1 MARSFEH
8 AYRGMISAVRTQ
20 RNMRFHVVVA
30 VVVLVASLFVGV
42 SRIEL
47 AFLILTI
54 LLVFVTELFNTAMEF
69 VVDLATKEY
78 HPLAK
83 LAKDVSA
90 GAVLV
95 SSVGAVLVGYLVL
108 ADDLGPLSL
117 ATLESIRRSP
127 AHLTLVSLGVVVLVV
142 LLGKAITHSPNTFA
156 GGMPSGHAAVAFA
169 GWVAASFI
177 AVEAGAGSYAGL
189 VSVISLLMALL
200 VCQSRVESGLHS
212 VYQVIVGA
220 VIGIL
225 DHDRRLSTVV
235 RGEGLDPRNR
245 NGGRASGLRTSL
257 RPVQQLPGRRGDSD
271 ERWNDTL
278 RLEHRER
285 LVRALDLRGAQRR
298 NDDGLRRPGGPRH
311 RTGRR
316 LQPERLAVLPLRGLP
331 PVPARVRLQRG
342 RRRRWLRTPSLPIR
356 ADPTQLLRTGRPALN
371 CELGIR
377 SWERAT

>member
-1 MARSFEH
+1 MAKRVERPDKVQQGVARSFEH

-30 VVVLVASLFVGV
+30 VLVLVASLLVGV

-127 AHLTLVSLGVVVLVV
+127 AHLTLVSLGVTVLIV

-189 VSVISLLMALL
+189 VSVISLLLALL

-225 DHDRRLSTVV
+225 ITT
-235 RGEGLDPRNR
+235 
-245 NGGRASGLRTSL
+245 A
-257 RPVQQLPGRRGDSD
+257 
-271 ERWNDTL
+271 
-278 RLEHRER
+278 
-285 LVRALDLRGAQRR
+285 AF
-298 NDDGLRRPGGPRH
+298 
-311 RTGRR
+311 
-316 LQPERLAVLPLRGLP
+316 
-331 PVPARVRLQRG
+331 
-342 RRRRWLRTPSLPIR
+342 
-356 ADPTQLLRTGRPALN
+356 QLL
-371 CELGIR
+371 
-377 SWERAT
+377 